1 MSGANVRAVA
11 ARRRGAGVRQDEW
24 GGRKHFLRWVNPDPW
39 RGVRS
44 EREQRWYSEFVEA
57 VA

>member
-1 MSGANVRAVA
+1 LLRVA
-11 ARRRGAGVRQDEW
+11 EVAGVRQDEW
-24 GGRKHFLRWVNPDPW
+24 GGRKHFLRWANPW

-44 EREQRWYSEFVEA
+44 EREQRWYSEFLEA

>member
-1 MSGANVRAVA
+1 LLLVA
-11 ARRRGAGVRQDEW
+11 EAAGVRQDEW

-57 VA
+57 VP